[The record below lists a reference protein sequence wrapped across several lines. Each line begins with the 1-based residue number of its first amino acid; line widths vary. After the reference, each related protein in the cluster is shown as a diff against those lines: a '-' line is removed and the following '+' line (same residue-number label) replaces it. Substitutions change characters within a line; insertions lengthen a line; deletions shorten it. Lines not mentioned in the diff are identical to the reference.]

1 MKKTRTLYLAMAI
14 VSGVFILYTTYSN
27 FIRDPEASGFLGH
40 KTNMKHV
47 SVWLKVMDVHIA
59 GACVAM
65 IAGLLNF
72 SRWIRMNYAK
82 VHRKIGYVYVTA
94 VAVVDLTSGYM
105 APYSTGGKI
114 NSVAFNMVNIIW
126 LAVTVIAIVKIRKKE
141 VEAHRKWM
149 IRSYAFVFTNMFIH
163 VITSV
168 MNKGFGIT
176 YTTSYTIAVYSTI
189 ILLLLIAELIIRTRM
204 TDPERTSE

>member
-1 MKKTRTLYLAMAI
+1 MKKTKSLYLAMAI
-14 VSGVFILYTTYSN
+14 VSFGFILYTTYSN

-40 KTNMKHV
+40 KTNLKHV
-47 SVWLKVMDVHIA
+47 SVWLKVMDIHIA

-72 SRWIRMNYAK
+72 SRWMRTNYVK
-82 VHRKIGYVYVTA
+82 VHRKIGYVYVAA

-126 LAVTVIAIVKIRKKE
+126 LVVTVIAIMKIRKKQ

-149 IRSYAFVFTNMFIH
+149 IRSYAFVFTNLFIH
-163 VITSV
+163 LITTAFHR
-168 MNKGFGIT
+168 GFGMT
-176 YTTSYTIAVYSTI
+176 YADSYTIGVYSSI
-189 ILLLLIAELIIRTRM
+189 VLLLLLAEFLIRQIK
-204 TDPERTSE
+204 TDPERP